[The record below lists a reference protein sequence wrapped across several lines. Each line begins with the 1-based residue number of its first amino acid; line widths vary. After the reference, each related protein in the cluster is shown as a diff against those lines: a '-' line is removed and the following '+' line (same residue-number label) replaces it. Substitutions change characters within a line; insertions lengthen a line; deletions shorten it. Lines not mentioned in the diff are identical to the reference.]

1 MTAPPDRLPPG
12 RDRLPA
18 SPRPADA
25 APSHS
30 AKMVDERVPAPRH
43 RAPRPG
49 RLLPGPDRTGPDRT
63 GPDRNG
69 TERTEATVPTELTS
83 VCVFC
88 ASSPGRDPRLVEAA
102 AAFGALLAR
111 RDLALVTGGG
121 HVGLM
126 GAVADGALAE
136 GGAVHGVI
144 TRALEAREVA
154 HHGLTSL
161 TVVDTMHE
169 RKAAMS
175 GRADAFVML
184 PGGFGTLDEFFE
196 ALTWTQLG
204 IHAKPCG
211 VLDVAGYFGPLVDF
225 VAGAVALGLV
235 RAEHRDL
242 VVVDTDPG
250 RLLDRFARWSPV
262 TTDKWLDRGG

>member
-1 MTAPPDRLPPG
+1 M
-12 RDRLPA
+12 
-18 SPRPADA
+18 
-25 APSHS
+25 
-30 AKMVDERVPAPRH
+30 
-43 RAPRPG
+43 
-49 RLLPGPDRTGPDRT
+49 
-63 GPDRNG
+63 
-69 TERTEATVPTELTS
+69 PTELTT

-88 ASSPGRDPRLVEAA
+88 ASSPGRDPRLAEAA
-102 AAFGALLAR
+102 SGFGALLAR
-111 RDLALVTGGG
+111 RGLTVVTGGG

-144 TRALEAREVA
+144 TRALEEREVA
-154 HHGLTSL
+154 HRGLTSL
-161 TVVDTMHE
+161 EVVETMHE

-211 VLDVAGYFGPLVDF
+211 VLDVAGYFEPLVDF
-225 VAGAVALGLV
+225 VARAVDLGLV
-235 RAEHRDL
+235 RPEHRDL
-242 VVVDTDPG
+242 VVVDPDPG
-250 RLLDRFARWSPV
+250 ALLDRLARWEPV
-262 TTDKWLDRGG
+262 TTDTWLDRDERPAGDS